1 MAILDRENKGG
12 LMSVGTQTLDTLS
25 DILGIQEEGIAADI
39 QQGQIDADEFER
51 ATITGGLLGLEE
63 KAKAYLGEAET
74 QEKNF
79 NAMVRKYGPD
89 KIEEL
94 NSLALGNPEIYAL
107 PIDQVEK
114 QVEKFLTA
122 KTAPDILPTG
132 EIRVRTDEGAAFRT
146 LGPEEGGETYR
157 EAFLTEDAPFRGMT
171 GAGIFTRNM
180 DEINANLIK
189 NYGDLYGSNVG
200 NVFLGEFTPTGGRT
214 ERRVM
219 GRQFEEERANTI
231 SQEEFTQN
239 VTEIVNR
246 KLVTTPSLVTQG
258 EIIRATSWYPTS
270 DFDSI
275 RTAYMQEFKNR
286 PDADV
291 QAMNA
296 TMAFAADTY
305 DSMIAR
311 GQDPKMLIES
321 GVIPSNSI
329 VSVILNDPAADLSRR
344 RFNELSQGVDP
355 DITAVAMN
363 YRNAQ
368 EALQANPDDKVALEA
383 QTTYYDMREQLYNDA
398 KLEIAN
404 TGFYDT
410 KNQFLS
416 LFQPE
421 QFPPQLIFDFDNRD
435 VIVYPIA
442 FDGQVKLLDA
452 KNPNINEPIST
463 VGVEQFVKEEFGGSL
478 DNLYYNEAAGF
489 NSVTNTN
496 KRMDFIFNI
505 LKANDPYLKDVGF
518 YLDQIVKQ
526 RAQKKD

>member
-1 MAILDRENKGG
+1 MAIVDRENKGG
-12 LMSVGTQTLDTLS
+12 LMSVGTQAFDTLS
-25 DILGIQEEGIAADI
+25 DILGIQEEKITEDI
-39 QQGQIDADEFER
+39 QEGTLDADQFEK
-51 ATITGGLLGLEE
+51 ATRQGGVLGLN
-63 KAKAYLGEAET
+63 AKAQTYLGEAET

-79 NAMVRKYGPD
+79 NSMLRKYGKD
-89 KIEEL
+89 KEEEL
-94 NSLALGNPEIYAL
+94 DALALGNPEIFAL
-107 PIDQVEK
+107 PINEVEE

-122 KTAPDILPTG
+122 KTAPNILPTG
-132 EIRVRTDEGAAFRT
+132 EIRVRTDGGTAFRT

-157 EAFLTEDAPFRGMT
+157 EAFLSEDAPFQGMT
-171 GAGIFTRNM
+171 GGGIFGRNM

-189 NYGDLYGSNVG
+189 NHGDLYGSHVG
-200 NVFLGEFTPTGGRT
+200 KVFLGEFTPTGGRT

-219 GRQFEEERANTI
+219 GRQFEDERASTI
-231 SQEEFTQN
+231 SQEEFAQN
-239 VTEIVNR
+239 ITEVVNR
-246 KLVTTPSLVTQG
+246 KLLTNPSLVTQG
-258 EIIRATSWYPTS
+258 EIIRATSWYPTE
-270 DFDSI
+270 DFNTI

-286 PDADV
+286 ADADV

-296 TMAFAADTY
+296 SMAFAADTY

-329 VSVILNDPAADLSRR
+329 VSVMLNDPAADLSRR
-344 RFNELSQGVDP
+344 RFGELSQGVDP
-355 DITAVAMN
+355 DITVISMN

-368 EALQANPDDKVALEA
+368 ETLQANPGDKTALGA
-383 QTTYYDMREQLYNDA
+383 QKKYYDMREQLYNDA

-404 TGFYDT
+404 TGFFDT
-410 KNQFLS
+410 KNKFLS

-421 QFPPQLIFDFDNRD
+421 EFPPQLIFDFDGRD
-435 VIVYPIA
+435 AVVYPVA

-452 KNPNINEPIST
+452 KNPNINEPITT

-478 DNLYYNEAAGF
+478 NNLYYNKDAGF
-489 NSVTNTN
+489 NSITNTN

-526 RAQKKD
+526 RTQKKD